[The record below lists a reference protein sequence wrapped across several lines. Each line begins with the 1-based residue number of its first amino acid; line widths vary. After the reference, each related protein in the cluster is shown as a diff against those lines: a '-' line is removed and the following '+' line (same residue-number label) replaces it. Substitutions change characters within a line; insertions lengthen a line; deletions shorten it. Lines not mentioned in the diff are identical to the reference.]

1 MGFQVSPGV
10 QSQEVDLTN
19 VVPASATSIGAIAG
33 AFAKGPMNQVTTIE
47 SEKQL
52 IEIFGNPN
60 NSNFETWF
68 TAANFLQY
76 GNNLKVVRAETG
88 ARTATSSINN
98 IFNGTGADSAD
109 LSVPNAGTDTSLL
122 KVYLDGVVTT
132 DFTINT
138 GGDTLTFGSS
148 QASSVQIRVD
158 KGIRITNDDD
168 YDNNYSSGANSVGNW
183 AAKFPGEIGNS
194 IGVSICAGA
203 DAYEKDNAGSTSGSN
218 PATAVGASTGVVN
231 VGQGASF
238 VAGDIISFFDAS
250 KSEYYDNGQQYEI
263 VSISSNALT
272 IRQLD
277 NINGG
282 GLKSEIPASTQIR
295 RRWRFYDLFNAA
307 PGTSDYAKGINL
319 NTAKDE
325 MHVVVYDVLGD
336 VTGKSI
342 NVAGNRLGSTIESYG
357 FLSKHPNAKTI
368 QGGANYYPTV
378 INRASSHIRW
388 MDHPSTGTDWGNALV
403 AGGANV
409 DFEVLSLP
417 VNDEFNLELLALKHA
432 NNTTRVRGGM
442 GLDDFNPNVGEL
454 KTAYDFMSDA
464 ETVDVNL
471 ILGGQSPTNDTD
483 AKTHAINMIDFVEKR
498 KDCVVFIS
506 PQRSDVVGVTSSVT
520 QTTNVKAFFD
530 QLPSTSY
537 AVFDSGYK
545 YMFDRYNDVFRFV
558 PLNGDI
564 AGLCA
569 NTDQVRD
576 PWFSPGGFNRGQIR
590 GAVKLAYNPSKTQRD
605 ELYPARVN
613 PIVSFPG
620 EGTVLFGDKTALS
633 KPSAFDRIN
642 VRRLFLVLKK
652 SIARSA
658 KFQLFEFND
667 EFTRAQFRNLITPFL
682 RDVQSRRGIT
692 DFSVV
697 CDTSNNTTE
706 VIDRNEFVAEIFVKP
721 ARSINFI
728 SLSFV
733 AVRTGVS
740 FSEVGG

>member
-19 VVPASATSIGAIAG
+19 VVPASATSIGAISG

-68 TAANFLQY
+68 AAANFLQY

-88 ARTATSSINN
+88 ARTATAAGGTIL
-98 IFNGTGADSAD
+98 FNGTGDGDATIN
-109 LSVPNAGTDTSLL
+109 LSPSSTDASLL
-122 KVYLDGVVTT
+122 KVTVDGVITT
-132 DFTINT
+132 SFTVST
-138 GGDTLTFGSS
+138 DGSTLTFTDGSKT
-148 QASSVQIRVD
+148 SSNALNVQ
-158 KGIRITNDDD
+158 KGIRITNDDN
-168 YDNNYSSGANSVGNW
+168 YEFNYSGGQGDVGSW
-183 AAKFPGEIGNS
+183 AAKFPGAIGNS
-194 IGVSICAGA
+194 IGVSICHGANAYEENASTVASLTAA
-203 DAYEKDNAGSTSGSN
+203 DASGAANGTITVASGHGSN
-218 PATAVGASTGVVN
+218 F
-231 VGQGASF
+231 Q
-238 VAGDIISFFDAS
+238 AGDIVYFQEAS
-250 KSEYYDNGQQYEI
+250 GQQYEVI
-263 VSISSNALT
+263 SISTDTLT

-277 NINGG
+277 NPNGG
-282 GLKSEIPASTQIR
+282 GLRSEIPASTAVR

-307 PGTSDYAKGINL
+307 PSTSDYAKSINL
-319 NTAKDE
+319 QSANDE
-325 MHVVVYDVLGD
+325 MHVVIFDVLGEI
-336 VTGKSI
+336 TGNSI
-342 NVAGNRLGSTIESYG
+342 NVAGNRSSAVIESFA
-357 FLSKHPNAKTI
+357 FLSKHPTAKTV
-368 QGGANYYPTV
+368 QGSINYYPTV
-378 INRASSHIRW
+378 INRSSQHVRW
-388 MDHPSTGTDWGNALV
+388 MDHTSIGTDWGKALS
-403 AGGANV
+403 ASGADTSFVNTG
-409 DFEVLSLP
+409 LP
-417 VNDEFNLELLALKHA
+417 VNDDFS
-432 NNTTRVRGGM
+432 TGSM
-442 GLDDFNPNVGEL
+442 GADDFAPNVGEL
-454 KTAYDFMSDA
+454 KTAYDLMADS

-471 ILGGQSPTNDTD
+471 ILSGQTPSDNTE
-483 AKTHAINMIDFVEKR
+483 AKTHAINMVDFAEGR

-506 PQRSDVVGVTSSVT
+506 PQRSDVVGIPSSVT
-520 QTTNVKAFFD
+520 QTSNVKAFFE
-530 QLPSTSY
+530 QLPSSSY

-569 NTDQVRD
+569 NTDQIRD

-590 GAVKLAYNPSKTQRD
+590 GAVKLAFNPSKTQRD
-605 ELYPARVN
+605 ELYPARIN
-613 PIVSFPG
+613 PVVAFPG

-697 CDTSNNTTE
+697 CDSSNNTTE
-706 VIDRNEFVAEIFVKP
+706 VIDRNEFIAEIFVKP

>member
-10 QSQEVDLTN
+10 MTQEIDLTN
-19 VVPASATSIGAIAG
+19 VVPASATSVGAVAG

-52 IEIFGNPN
+52 IEIFGQPN

-68 TAANFLQY
+68 SAANFLQY

-88 ARTATSSINN
+88 ARTATSAGGTVL
-98 IFNGTGADSAD
+98 FNGAGDGDANITLSA
-109 LSVPNAGTDTSLL
+109 SVSDASLL
-122 KVYLDGVVTT
+122 KVAVDGTITT
-132 DFTINT
+132 SFTVSGT
-138 GGDTLTFGSS
+138 TLTFTDGSK
-148 QASSVQIRVD
+148 ASSNAIHVQ
-158 KGIRITNDDD
+158 KGVRITNDDN
-168 YDNNYSSGANSVGNW
+168 YDANYASGGNGVGNW
-183 AAKFPGEIGNS
+183 AAKFPGAIGNS
-194 IGVSICAGA
+194 LGVSICAGP
-203 DAYEKDNAGSTSGSN
+203 DAYEKAAASTVNGNFTADAAGSASGTIDVASG
-218 PATAVGASTGVVN
+218 AAFSVGDVVYF
-231 VGQGASF
+231 QEA
-238 VAGDIISFFDAS
+238 D
-250 KSEYYDNGQQYEI
+250 GQQYE
-263 VSISSNALT
+263 VMSISTNTLT

-277 NINGG
+277 NVNGG
-282 GLKSEIPASTQIR
+282 GLKSDIATGTNVR

-307 PGTSDYAKGINL
+307 PGTSSYAQSINL
-319 NTAKDE
+319 LSANDE
-325 MHVVVYDVLGD
+325 LHVVVYDVLGD
-336 VTGKSI
+336 IVGNSV
-342 NVAGNRLGSTIESYG
+342 NVAGNRLSSAIESFA
-357 FLSKHPNAKTI
+357 FLSKHPNAKTV
-368 QGGANYYPTV
+368 QGGANYYPSV
-378 INRASSHIRW
+378 INRTSQHIRW
-388 MDHPSTGTDWGNALV
+388 MDHPSTGSDWGNNLV
-403 AGGANV
+403 AGGA
-409 DFEVLSLP
+409 DTAYETLTLP
-417 VNDEFNLELLALKHA
+417 VIDEFNHALLTINDSEGTA
-432 NNTTRVRGGM
+432 VRGGM
-442 GLDDFNPNVGEL
+442 GLDDFAATVGEI
-454 KTAYDFMSDA
+454 KSAYDLMSDS

-471 ILGGQSPTNDTD
+471 VLAGQSPADDTN
-483 AKTHAINMIDFVEKR
+483 AKTHAVNMIDFVEGR

-506 PQRSDVVGVTSSVT
+506 PQRSDVVGIPSSVT

-530 QLPSTSY
+530 QLPSSSY

-569 NTDQVRD
+569 NTDAVRE

-605 ELYPARVN
+605 ELYPARIN
-613 PIVSFPG
+613 PVVAFPG
-620 EGTVLFGDKTALS
+620 EGTILFGDKTALS

-667 EFTRAQFRNLITPFL
+667 EFTRAQFRNIITPFL
-682 RDVQSRRGIT
+682 RDVQARRGIT

-697 CDTSNNTTE
+697 CDSSNNTTE
-706 VIDRNEFVAEIFVKP
+706 VIDRNEFVADIFIKP

>member
-19 VVPASATSIGAIAG
+19 VVPASATSIGAIVG
-33 AFAKGPMNQVTTIE
+33 AYEKGPMNQVTTIE

-52 IEIFGNPN
+52 IEIFGQPN

-68 TAANFLQY
+68 TSANFLQY

-88 ARTATSSINN
+88 ARTATAAGGTILY
-98 IFNGTGADSAD
+98 NGTGDGDANITLSANVSD
-109 LSVPNAGTDTSLL
+109 ASLL
-122 KVYLDGVVTT
+122 KVAVDGVVSTA
-132 DFTINT
+132 FTVSGT
-138 GGDTLTFGSS
+138 TLTFTDGNKTTSN
-148 QASSVQIRVD
+148 AIHVQ
-158 KGIRITNDDD
+158 KGIRITNDDS
-168 YDNNYSSGANSVGNW
+168 YDFNYSSGGNGVGNW
-183 AAKFPGEIGNS
+183 AAKFPGAMGNS
-194 IGVSICAGA
+194 LGVSICAGP
-203 DAYEKDNAGSTSGSN
+203 DAFEKDNASTTNGETAADAAGAASGTVDVASG
-218 PATAVGASTGVVN
+218 AAFSVGDVVYF
-231 VGQGASF
+231 QET
-238 VAGDIISFFDAS
+238 D
-250 KSEYYDNGQQYEI
+250 GQQYEVI
-263 VSISSNALT
+263 SISTNTLT
-272 IRQLD
+272 VRQLD
-277 NINGG
+277 NVNGG
-282 GLKSEIPASTQIR
+282 GIKSTIPTGTQVR

-307 PGTSDYAKGINL
+307 PGTSSYAESINL
-319 NTAKDE
+319 LTANDE

-336 VTGKSI
+336 VTGSSV
-342 NVAGNRLGSTIESYG
+342 NVAGNRLSSVIETFG
-357 FLSKHPNAKTI
+357 FVSKHPNAKTV
-368 QGGANYYPTV
+368 QGSANYYPTV
-378 INRASSHIRW
+378 INRSSQHIRW
-388 MDHPSTGTDWGNALV
+388 MDHSSTGSDWGNALTA
-403 AGGANV
+403 AGA
-409 DFEVLSLP
+409 DTSFEVLTLP
-417 VNDEFNLELLALKHA
+417 VVDEFNHGLLTIQDTEGTAI
-432 NNTTRVRGGM
+432 RGGM
-442 GLDDFNPNVGEL
+442 GVDDFAPTVGEI
-454 KTAYDFMSDA
+454 KAGYDLMGDA

-471 ILGGQSPTNDTD
+471 ILSGESPANDTD
-483 AKTHAINMIDFVEKR
+483 AKTHAVNMIDFVEKR

-506 PQRSDVVGVTSSVT
+506 PQRSDVVGIPSSVT

-545 YMFDRYNDVFRFV
+545 YQFDRYNDVFRFV

-576 PWFSPGGFNRGQIR
+576 PWFSPGGFNRGQVR

-605 ELYPARVN
+605 ELYPARIN
-613 PIVSFPG
+613 PVVSFPG

-652 SIARSA
+652 SISRSA

-697 CDTSNNTTE
+697 CDSSNNTTE

>member
-10 QSQEVDLTN
+10 MTQEIDLTN

-52 IEIFGNPN
+52 IEIFGQPN

-88 ARTATSSINN
+88 ARTAVATAPASISTSATTASSPTDGDIALSAS
-98 IFNGTGADSAD
+98 GGSDS
-109 LSVPNAGTDTSLL
+109 SLL
-122 KVYLDGVVTT
+122 KVVLDGVTVDPTT
-132 DFTINT
+132 YTLSAD
-138 GGDTLTFGSS
+138 GLTLTLGSTPEGNKTIT
-148 QASSVQIRVD
+148 VQ
-158 KGIRITNDDD
+158 KGIRVTNDDN
-168 YDNNYSSGANSVGNW
+168 YDFNFSSGQADVGPW
-183 AAKFPGEIGNS
+183 AAKFPGSIGNS
-194 IGVSICAGA
+194 IGVSICHGA
-203 DAYEKDNAGSTSGSN
+203 DAFEQNSAGTVASLTAADAAGAANGTITVSSGHGSN
-218 PATAVGASTGVVN
+218 F
-231 VGQGASF
+231 Q
-238 VAGDIISFFDAS
+238 AGDIVYFQEED
-250 KSEYYDNGQQYEI
+250 GQQYEVI
-263 VSISSNALT
+263 SISTDTLT

-277 NINGG
+277 NPNGG
-282 GLKSEIPASTQIR
+282 GLRSAIAAGTVVR
-295 RRWRFYDLFNAA
+295 RRWKFYDLFNAA
-307 PGTSDYAKGINL
+307 PGTSDYAKSINL
-319 NTAKDE
+319 QSATDE
-325 MHVVVYDVLGD
+325 MHVVVFDVLGEII
-336 VTGKSI
+336 GSSI
-342 NVAGNRLGSTIESYG
+342 NVAGNRSSAVIESYG
-357 FLSKHPNAKTI
+357 FLSKHPTAKTV

-378 INRASSHIRW
+378 INRSSQHIRW
-388 MDHPSTGTDWGNALV
+388 MDHSTTGSDWGNALTASGSDTSFV
-403 AGGANV
+403 DAGLPINSDFSTGSMGA
-409 DFEVLSLP
+409 
-417 VNDEFNLELLALKHA
+417 
-432 NNTTRVRGGM
+432 
-442 GLDDFNPNVGEL
+442 DDFLPSVGEI
-454 KTAYDFMSDA
+454 KAAYDLMSDS
-464 ETVDVNL
+464 ETVNVNL
-471 ILGGQSPTNDTD
+471 ILSGQTPADDTN
-483 AKTHAINMIDFVEKR
+483 AKTHAINMIDFVEGR

-506 PQRSDVVGVTSSVT
+506 PQRSDVVGIPSSVT

-569 NTDQVRD
+569 NTDTIRE

-605 ELYPARVN
+605 ELYPARIN
-613 PIVSFPG
+613 PVVAFPG
-620 EGTVLFGDKTALS
+620 EGTILFGDKTALS

-667 EFTRAQFRNLITPFL
+667 EFTRAQFRNIITPFL
-682 RDVQSRRGIT
+682 RDVQARRGIT

-697 CDTSNNTTE
+697 CDSSNNTTE
-706 VIDRNEFVAEIFVKP
+706 VIDRNEFVADIFVKP